1 MSKYHAKK
9 TVIDGMEFDSAKEA
23 ARYRELAALQKA
35 GKIADLETQKRYEL
49 IPPQYEII
57 PRYGKHGKALK
68 PQKKCLEKALV
79 YVADFV
85 YTDTATGETVVE
97 DVKGYRGG
105 AAYQMF
111 AVKRKLM
118 LYMKGIQIREV

>member
-9 TVIDGMEFDSAKEA
+9 TVVDNIAFASAKEA
-23 ARYRELAALQKA
+23 ARYRQLKALQAA
-35 GKIADLETQKRYEL
+35 GKISGLELQKRYEL
-49 IPPQYEII
+49 IPPQYEVY
-57 PRYGKHGKALK
+57 PRYGKGGKQLK
-68 PQKKCLEKALV
+68 DGVKCLEKAMY

-85 YTDTATGETVVE
+85 FYDENKRLVVE
-97 DVKGYRGG
+97 DVKGYKGG

-118 LYMKGIQIREV
+118 LYMLGIKIQEI

>member
-9 TVIDGMEFDSAKEA
+9 TIVGDMAFDSAKEA
-23 ARYRELAALQKA
+23 ARWRQLKALQDA
-35 GKIADLETQKRYEL
+35 GKISGLERQKRYEL

-57 PRYGKHGKALK
+57 PRYGKHGAELK
-68 PQKKCLEKALV
+68 PQKKCLEKALA

-97 DVKGYRGG
+97 DVKGFKGG
-105 AAYQMF
+105 NAYQMY
-111 AVKRKLM
+111 AIKRKLM
-118 LYMKGIQIREV
+118 LWVHGIRIREV